1 MGSCSR
7 LYGREAVCFGHR
19 KGNEVSEGPGNHMV
33 VSGETALF
41 FVRCTDDTGYIAGD
55 RGFLGNDTF
64 HGRRWLRLR

>member
-1 MGSCSR
+1 M
-7 LYGREAVCFGHR
+7 A
-19 KGNEVSEGPGNHMV
+19 

-64 HGRRWLRLR
+64 HGIRWLRLR

>member
-1 MGSCSR
+1 MGQLLAAVR
-7 LYGREAVCFGHR
+7 LEAVCFGHR
-19 KGNEVSEGPGNHMV
+19 KGNEVSESPGNHMA

-64 HGRRWLRLR
+64 HGIRWLRLR